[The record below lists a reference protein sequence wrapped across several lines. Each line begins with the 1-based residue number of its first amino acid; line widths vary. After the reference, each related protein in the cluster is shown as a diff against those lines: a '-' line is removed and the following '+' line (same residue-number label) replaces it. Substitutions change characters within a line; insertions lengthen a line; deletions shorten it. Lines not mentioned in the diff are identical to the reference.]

1 MKADEILAE
10 YERLLEAG
18 VISEEEFQRQTA
30 RVKEQLRVRR
40 LEERGVG
47 SILQVDPN
55 LLAQV
60 VTSQV
65 FWVVLVLAMM
75 PLLLT
80 AVGIPP
86 QQGMILYFA
95 LLWFF
100 LFLRL
105 FRLNLRGSSPFD
117 YSLVMG
123 LVIMPGLAAIL
134 PALRW
139 LAAPFYRLV
148 DTPLITTR
156 WIGFVFGV
164 GISEELTKLL
174 PVILVVALSRRA
186 GRRLGLQATL
196 MLGIA
201 SGLAFAGFEN
211 ILYSEWFG
219 ARIWGVAFTRQDVVL
234 SRLLMTPFLHASW
247 AALTAFAVGL
257 VAVTGKLGLGRLLR
271 IAGPTVALAAVL
283 HGSYDTLAP
292 APVLAVLVGGVSY
305 LLVVLAILAAK
316 RWEGGSAGFLDERVL

>member
-10 YERLLEAG
+10 YERLFKAG
-18 VISEEEFQRQTA
+18 VISQEEFERQTS
-30 RVKEQLRVRR
+30 RVRDQARVRR

-47 SILQVDPN
+47 AILQVEPA
-55 LLAQV
+55 LLARIL
-60 VTSQV
+60 TSQV

-75 PLLLT
+75 PLLLA
-80 AVGIPP
+80 AVEIPA

-95 LLWFF
+95 FLWFF

-105 FRLNLRGSSPFD
+105 FRLHLRGASPFD
-117 YSLVMG
+117 YSLVMA
-123 LVIMPGLAAIL
+123 LVIVPGLAAIL

-148 DTPLITTR
+148 DTPLITAR
-156 WIGFVFGV
+156 WVGFVFGV

-174 PVILVVALSRRA
+174 PVLMVVILARRA
-186 GRRLGLQATL
+186 GRHLGLQSTL

-219 ARIWGVAFTRQDVVL
+219 ARIWGMTFTRQDVVL
-234 SRLLMTPFLHASW
+234 SRLLMTPFLHALW

-257 VAVTGKLGLGRLLR
+257 VAVTGSMRLGRLLR
-271 IAGPTVALAAVL
+271 IAGPSLALAAVL
-283 HGSYDTLAP
+283 HGSYDTLAA
-292 APVLAVLVGGVSY
+292 APVLAVLVGGASY
-305 LLVVLAILAAK
+305 LMVVLAILAAK
-316 RWEGGSAGFLDERVL
+316 RWEGGDAGFLDERVL